1 MIFGMPT
8 LTSGAPLGEVAEIL
22 HAAAVL
28 GCSAWNRGSG
38 EEARFMPDI
47 EEQLERN
54 LRDLFALLNQRQ
66 IPYLLVGGIAMLTYV
81 DGRNTKDVDLVL
93 SVKSLERIPEI
104 AVLERDHD
112 FARCAFA
119 GVRVDVLF
127 TTNPLF
133 ELVQEQHATP
143 HRFLE
148 TEVRCATVEGL
159 ITLKLYALLSLY
171 RQGDGQ
177 RIGLYENDIF
187 MLCERYRPK
196 MEPIFATIRAHVDD
210 GQIGEL
216 RSIVLDIEARIAR
229 VDRLKRPPAS
239 P

>member
-1 MIFGMPT
+1 MIIGMPT

-28 GCSAWNRGSG
+28 GRSAWDPQSSEGV
-38 EEARFMPDI
+38 RFMPDI
-47 EEQLERN
+47 EEQLRRN

-93 SVKSLERIPEI
+93 SVRSLERIPEI
-104 AVLERDHD
+104 AVLERDRD

-133 ELVQEQHATP
+133 ELVQEKHATIHP
-143 HRFLE
+143 FLE
-148 TEVRCATVEGL
+148 TNVRCATVEGL
-159 ITLKLYALLSLY
+159 ITLKLYALPSFY

-187 MLCERYRPK
+187 MLCERYRPG
-196 MEPIFATIRAHVDD
+196 MEPIFATLQPHVDG
-210 GQIGEL
+210 GQLDEL
-216 RSIVLDIEARIAR
+216 RGIVADIEARIAR

>member
-1 MIFGMPT
+1 MAT

-28 GCSAWNRGSG
+28 GHSAWDLRSGS
-38 EEARFMPDI
+38 EAHFMPDI
-47 EEQLERN
+47 EEQLRRN
-54 LRDLFALLNQRQ
+54 LLDLFALLNQRQ

-93 SVKSLERIPEI
+93 SVKSLERVPEI
-104 AVLERDHD
+104 AVLERDRD

-119 GVRVDVLF
+119 GLRVDVLF

-133 ELVQEQHATP
+133 ELVQQKHATIHP
-143 HRFLE
+143 FLE
-148 TEVRCATVEGL
+148 TNVRCATVEGL
-159 ITLKLYALLSLY
+159 VILKLYALPSLY

-187 MLCERYRPK
+187 MLSERYRPR
-196 MEPIFATIRAHVDD
+196 MEPIFAAIRPHVDD
-210 GQIGEL
+210 AQMGEL
-216 RSIVLDIEARIAR
+216 RSIVADIEARIRR